1 MDSPYPNA
9 SLTDEGRRASYP
21 YNMHRY
27 QAANNAP
34 SPGTVLKY
42 VTGREWVAVAG
53 AAAASLPL
61 GLAAAP
67 GIAARRP
74 CMALFSL
81 VGFLGSVG
89 ICYRKSEARL
99 RGLAPNRA
107 TLLGYAAAEEARMKK
122 VRARYDEIEAQARA
136 EIEAYAKENKV
147 ASE

>member
-61 GLAAAP
+61 GLAA
-67 GIAARRP
+67 GTSSFGESY
-74 CMALFSL
+74 LFIFL
-81 VGFLGSVG
+81 VMV
-89 ICYRKSEARL
+89 
-99 RGLAPNRA
+99 
-107 TLLGYAAAEEARMKK
+107 AE
-122 VRARYDEIEAQARA
+122 
-136 EIEAYAKENKV
+136 
-147 ASE
+147 S